1 MSTYKGENKMLKRII
16 ISLMLI
22 SVGSISL
29 AACPIGISGSCKADL
44 GSGINDNLND
54 KIIPNNLNQISKPNN
69 SFDNRT
75 QLGQPNIPDNIN
87 MEPSQEESTQPY
99 DANCQFGNCMNRTNA
114 GSQGNK
120 R

>member
-1 MSTYKGENKMLKRII
+1 MYTYLGENKMLKRII
-16 ISLMLI
+16 ISLILI
-22 SVGSISL
+22 STGTISF
-29 AACPIGISGSCKADL
+29 ATCPIDISGSCKADI
-44 GSGINDNLND
+44 GAGINDKLND
-54 KIIPNNLNQISKPNN
+54 KIIPNNLNQITKPNN
-69 SFDNRT
+69 TLEDRT

-87 MEPSQEESTQPY
+87 MEPAQEENTQPY